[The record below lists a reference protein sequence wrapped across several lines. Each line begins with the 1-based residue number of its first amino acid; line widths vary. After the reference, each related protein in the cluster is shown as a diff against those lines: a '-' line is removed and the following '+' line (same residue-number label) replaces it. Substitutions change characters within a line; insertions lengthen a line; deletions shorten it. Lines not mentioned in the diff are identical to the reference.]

1 MRFEV
6 FQQHLESMWQQLRKP
21 ESLQTSKFSDYFQV
35 EFVGLPDKRYCSEQF
50 TNGSKLLLNRIML
63 LGVSKSIG
71 LHSISSQ
78 VPANMYSMF
87 VQQLWG
93 QISSLQGFKLY
104 NIMEA
109 FADQACITAV
119 DAAVVK
125 FEKQKKWLK
134 LKDTC
139 QEPFYRCKLC
149 VSQ

>member
-1 MRFEV
+1 M
-6 FQQHLESMWQQLRKP
+6 Q
-21 ESLQTSKFSDYFQV
+21 
-35 EFVGLPDKRYCSEQF
+35 
-50 TNGSKLLLNRIML
+50 
-63 LGVSKSIG
+63 
-71 LHSISSQ
+71 
-78 VPANMYSMF
+78 
-87 VQQLWG
+87 
-93 QISSLQGFKLY
+93 
-104 NIMEA
+104 EA